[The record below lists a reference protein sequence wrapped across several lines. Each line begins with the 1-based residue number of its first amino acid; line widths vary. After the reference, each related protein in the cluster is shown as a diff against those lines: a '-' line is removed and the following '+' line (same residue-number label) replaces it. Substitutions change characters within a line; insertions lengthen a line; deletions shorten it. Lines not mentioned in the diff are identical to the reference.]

1 MSNPLASSIL
11 DAHRCQIEPKD
22 FQFKTVD
29 AKLFGGDMQCD
40 GHHIGQS

>member
-1 MSNPLASSIL
+1 MSNSVACSIL

-29 AKLFGGDMQCD
+29 ANLFGGAM
-40 GHHIGQS
+40 